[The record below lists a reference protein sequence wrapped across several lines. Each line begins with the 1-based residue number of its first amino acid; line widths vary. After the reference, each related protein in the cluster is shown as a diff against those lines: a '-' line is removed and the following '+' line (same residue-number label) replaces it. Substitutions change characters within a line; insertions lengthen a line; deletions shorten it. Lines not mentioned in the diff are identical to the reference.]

1 MFKMKKIKKI
11 INACWLCLKYPFLYP
26 RNRFSDKHTV
36 NLLHKPLHTLYDKSI
51 QEISITGK
59 LEKDGK
65 HYLPFADFFD
75 YCVKLNKENNKLTI
89 IKGKQ
94 TIEHDITRLLWSTD
108 KFEVLGI
115 DLTFALTGRPIIRVC
130 VKTKDETDTTNYG
143 FYYES
148 VQIFKSKFL
157 YRIYNVVKWIDK
169 EILDRIC
176 FIPTYTEL
184 DAMPDG
190 WRRAFG
196 IQMCEEIKR
205 ALLTEGGRKALKKY
219 RIAQIKEKFGSLNWY
234 SDYGTRKIY
243 DEIIPKYETLS
254 YKTCINCG
262 KPAEYV
268 SKGWISP
275 YCKDCVKDETKY
287 VKMTEESAWD
297 KALGSYY

>member
-1 MFKMKKIKKI
+1 MKKIKKI

-59 LEKDGK
+59 LDKEGK
-65 HYLPFADFFD
+65 HYLPFADFLD
-75 YCVKLNKENNKLTI
+75 YRVKLNKENNKLSITR
-89 IKGKQ
+89 GKQ
-94 TIEHDITRLLWSTD
+94 TIEHDITRLLWKAD

-115 DLTFALTGRPIIRVC
+115 DLTFALTGHPIIRIC

-143 FYYES
+143 FHYES
-148 VQIFKSKFL
+148 VKILKNKFL
-157 YRIYNVVKWIDK
+157 YRVYNIVKWIDK
-169 EILDRIC
+169 KILDRIC

-190 WRRAFG
+190 WRKAFG
-196 IQMCEEIKR
+196 LQMCEDIKQ
-205 ALLTEGGRKALKKY
+205 ALLEAGGRKLLKSY
-219 RIAQIKEKFGSLNWY
+219 RITQIKEKFGLLCWY
-234 SDYGTRKIY
+234 DNGSVEKVYK
-243 DEIIPKYETLS
+243 EIIPTYENLS
-254 YKTCINCG
+254 QQTCINCG
-262 KPAEYV
+262 KPAEYI

-275 YCKDCVKDETKY
+275 YCKSCVKDETKY
-287 VKMTEESAWD
+287 VKMTEENAWD